1 MRSNK
6 YFRRIS
12 LDPESGIS
20 FTVRKSPYKGKIHQS
35 SQLRVKCPM
44 IDVKKKTRFPRHS
57 QYKEYIKC
65 FSVDK
70 LGIDEAWKQ
79 AKKCDML
86 KMPTFG
92 YGIAFFLET
101 EQRRRAKI

>member
-1 MRSNK
+1 
-6 YFRRIS
+6 
-12 LDPESGIS
+12 
-20 FTVRKSPYKGKIHQS
+20 
-35 SQLRVKCPM
+35 M

-79 AKKCDML
+79 AKKFREECIVEVM
-86 KMPTFG
+86 KT
-92 YGIAFFLET
+92 LET
-101 EQRRRAKI
+101 IGIEPKIEDGQLVFKRW